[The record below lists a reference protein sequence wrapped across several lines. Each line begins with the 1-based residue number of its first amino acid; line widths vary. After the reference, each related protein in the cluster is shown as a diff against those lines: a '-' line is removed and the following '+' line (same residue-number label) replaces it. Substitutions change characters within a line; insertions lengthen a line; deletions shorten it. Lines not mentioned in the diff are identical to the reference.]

1 MKEES
6 ERDPAQEARDRE
18 RQERLL
24 RADEDYGSG
33 GQQGPEAREQVE
45 KRRKLGGIVAR
56 SARGFDA
63 NQICLKS
70 KTIRIENLIGS
81 FFIGSLSL
89 S

>member
-56 SARGFDA
+56 SAPW
-63 NQICLKS
+63 I
-70 KTIRIENLIGS
+70 
-81 FFIGSLSL
+81 
-89 S
+89 

>member
-45 KRRKLGGIVAR
+45 KRRKLAELSHDR
-56 SARGFDA
+56 PRGFDA
-63 NQICLKS
+63 HQI
-70 KTIRIENLIGS
+70 
-81 FFIGSLSL
+81 
-89 S
+89 